1 MRRFFQRLLLPVAV
15 MVVTQTSFVSAESIR
30 LVGPDG
36 QVQPTPQYSENIVR
50 NSANNEPGRFFG
62 PTSANQTLWSIA
74 SQLRPSSS
82 VTVQQTL
89 LAIYQLNPQAFENQ
103 NIHTLIPGSTLRVPS
118 LAQISRNSTQ
128 DAVNIMASHQAKL
141 NQTPDAPVRPVAP
154 PRSAPVATPKVE
166 AVAQTP
172 PQVTPTTAPQE
183 KAPTELKTPAK
194 PSQSTD
200 AEVMALEEKN
210 HTLRL
215 MLSQVQS
222 EVSTLKEEL
231 GDENRI
237 RSEVERLL
245 EEERRKAEEASRLA
259 PSALDNLL
267 SNGWLVALLAL
278 IPGLLIAIVV
288 LLLLNRRSSAQQENP
303 TQNNITSEMPTAAP
317 VTLGPEQTEDIG
329 DDLLLDDDLFS
340 TTDDKEENDAEKA
353 FSDEDDVFADLNETD
368 LDFNLDGQDSDDLF
382 VGIDDDGDLDT
393 EFDALNE
400 SANGI
405 SVNADDKALGLE
417 EMERALNDVSEPTD
431 NDDLNSFDLADENQM
446 SEDDIEA
453 LLSGDEE
460 NELLSDGK
468 VDQSLLDDLLAS
480 ELDALDDEPAIQ
492 DTETL
497 DTLLNDEL
505 ASLSEE
511 DNDEF
516 DLSGAGV
523 AGDQDLDDLFASIEE
538 QADLEQLEAK
548 AIDETA
554 LLDEILAEQ
563 DAPLSEESTELLD
576 ELLDDFDKPEN
587 DEFDAQTAD
596 LLQPEEPIL
605 DLEEDST
612 QLLNEVL
619 GEPVPEELAS
629 GLEIDQN
636 STELLDEL
644 LDDLDLDDES
654 IEATEFSVAPEK
666 LSVED
671 GTELFDELLEIEQH
685 PEPAESLPELA
696 TEDEFNSDTFI
707 DDLLNS
713 APAKDPLL
721 EPVLDENEAFAQ
733 ADDFDFNPEIEG
745 GLEDDLPQPSALPA
759 NEFGTPQDEDWVFDE
774 DDSSPTLEGNAELE
788 LSSAEDDLPE
798 QTTAT
803 NETADELLADLAAQ
817 PQSNTVDTSDDAL
830 APDALS
836 QSVEESLTLNDL
848 ELPEEND
855 EPQLAEVTPSSAFD
869 EQQVETEIE
878 PESEPLAA
886 EASNDE
892 SDLTALNELDLPE
905 YTEEDAL
912 ADAQLEPATESD
924 VEPELELASDL
935 EEEEPF
941 TELNELDLPE
951 YTEEDALADAQLEP
965 ATESEVEPELEL
977 ASEPAEEEA
986 FTELDELDLPE
997 YTEEDALA
1005 DAQLEPAVES
1015 EVEPE
1020 LELASEPAAE
1030 EAFTEL
1036 DELDLP
1042 EYTEE
1047 DALADAQLEPVAESE
1062 VDPELDLASDLEE
1075 EEAFTELDELDLPE
1089 YTEEDALADAQLE
1102 SATESE
1108 VESELELASEP
1119 AAEEA
1124 FTELNELDLPEYT
1137 EEDALADAQLE
1148 PSVES
1153 EVEPEFELASE
1164 PAAEE
1169 AFTELNELDLPE
1181 YTEEDA
1187 LADAQLEPA
1196 AESEVEPELEL
1207 VSEPVTEEAFTE
1219 LDELDLPEYTEEDAL
1234 ADAQLEPAVE
1244 SEVEPELELA
1254 SEPAAEEAF
1263 TELNELDLPEYT
1275 EEDALADAQLEPSV
1289 ESEVEPEFELASEPA
1304 AEEAFTELNEL
1315 DLPEYTEEDALAD
1328 AQLEPAAESEVE
1340 PELELV
1346 SEPVTEEA
1354 FTELDELDLPE
1365 YTEEDALADAQ
1376 LESATESEVES
1387 ELELVSEPAA
1397 EEAFTELDE
1406 LDVPEYTEEDA
1417 LADAQLEPAAESE
1430 VEPEL
1435 ELASEPAEEEAF
1447 PELDELDLPE
1457 YTEEDALA
1465 DAQLE
1470 PSVESEVEPELG
1482 DETETLAQE
1491 TESDALVAD
1500 EDLLASVESAVD
1512 EVQPELLDA
1521 TQDVPPT
1528 QSLANKAFD
1537 EEALHDWLSDN
1548 PDGEKPFSFD
1558 RPLDAKTIDS
1568 AGMDIDAMLQMG
1580 GEDWN
1585 GFHLTPDQQAQL
1597 PDDVPEDEQAIWAS
1611 ETPEPQAKPENWGSQ
1626 EDLLDFDPQRDGY
1639 MTIDE
1644 LMAQVESE
1652 EQGLNPDEEELK
1664 LDVGLDEFPDVIG
1677 DIRDID
1683 VDSGAEAAGKL
1694 DLAKIYIEMNDEKGA
1709 IKLLEEAIVD
1719 GDDEIRQ
1726 QAKRLIDVL
1735 NGRV

>member
-1 MRRFFQRLLLPVAV
+1 M
-15 MVVTQTSFVSAESIR
+15 
-30 LVGPDG
+30 
-36 QVQPTPQYSENIVR
+36 
-50 NSANNEPGRFFG
+50 
-62 PTSANQTLWSIA
+62 
-74 SQLRPSSS
+74 
-82 VTVQQTL
+82 QQTL

-141 NQTPDAPVRPVAP
+141 NQTPDTPVRPVAP
-154 PRSAPVATPKVE
+154 PRPAPVATPKVE

-183 KAPTELKTPAK
+183 KAPTELNTPAK

-685 PEPAESLPELA
+685 PEPAVSLPELA

-878 PESEPLAA
+878 PELEPLAA

-892 SDLTALNELDLPE
+892 SDLTALNELDLSE

-912 ADAQLEPATESD
+912 ADAQLEPA
-924 VEPELELASDL
+924 A
-935 EEEEPF
+935 
-941 TELNELDLPE
+941 
-951 YTEEDALADAQLEP
+951 
-965 ATESEVEPELEL
+965 ESEVEPELEL
-977 ASEPAEEEA
+977 ASEPVEEEA

-1020 LELASEPAAE
+1020 LELATEPAEEEAFTELNELDLPEYTEEDALADAQLEPAEESEVEPELELVSVLEEEDPFTELDELDLPEYTEEDALADAQLEPATESEVESELELVSEPAAE

-1047 DALADAQLEPVAESE
+1047 DALADAQLEPAAEAE
-1062 VDPELDLASDLEE
+1062 VEPELELASDLEE
-1075 EEAFTELDELDLPE
+1075 EEAFTELNELDLPE

-1108 VESELELASEP
+1108 VEPELELASEP
-1119 AAEEA
+1119 AA
-1124 FTELNELDLPEYT
+1124 D
-1137 EEDALADAQLE
+1137 
-1148 PSVES
+1148 
-1153 EVEPEFELASE
+1153 
-1164 PAAEE
+1164 
-1169 AFTELNELDLPE
+1169 
-1181 YTEEDA
+1181 
-1187 LADAQLEPA
+1187 
-1196 AESEVEPELEL
+1196 
-1207 VSEPVTEEAFTE
+1207 EAFTE

-1234 ADAQLEPAVE
+1234 ADAQLEPA
-1244 SEVEPELELA
+1244 
-1254 SEPAAEEAF
+1254 
-1263 TELNELDLPEYT
+1263 
-1275 EEDALADAQLEPSV
+1275 
-1289 ESEVEPEFELASEPA
+1289 
-1304 AEEAFTELNEL
+1304 
-1315 DLPEYTEEDALAD
+1315 
-1328 AQLEPAAESEVE
+1328 
-1340 PELELV
+1340 
-1346 SEPVTEEA
+1346 
-1354 FTELDELDLPE
+1354 
-1365 YTEEDALADAQ
+1365 
-1376 LESATESEVES
+1376 
-1387 ELELVSEPAA
+1387 
-1397 EEAFTELDE
+1397 
-1406 LDVPEYTEEDA
+1406 
-1417 LADAQLEPAAESE
+1417 
-1430 VEPEL
+1430 
-1435 ELASEPAEEEAF
+1435 
-1447 PELDELDLPE
+1447 
-1457 YTEEDALA
+1457 
-1465 DAQLE
+1465 
-1470 PSVESEVEPELG
+1470 VESEVEPELG

-1500 EDLLASVESAVD
+1500 EDLLASVESAAD
-1512 EVQPELLDA
+1512 EVQPELLGA

>member
-154 PRSAPVATPKVE
+154 PRPAPVATPKVE

-671 GTELFDELLEIEQH
+671 GTELFDELLEIELH

-774 DDSSPTLEGNAELE
+774 DDSSPTLEGNTELE

-803 NETADELLADLAAQ
+803 NETVDELLADLAAQ

-830 APDALS
+830 APDALP

-878 PESEPLAA
+878 PELEPLAA

-892 SDLTALNELDLPE
+892 SDLT
-905 YTEEDAL
+905 
-912 ADAQLEPATESD
+912 
-924 VEPELELASDL
+924 
-935 EEEEPF
+935 
-941 TELNELDLPE
+941 ELNELDLPE
-951 YTEEDALADAQLEP
+951 YTEEDVLADAQLEP
-965 ATESEVEPELEL
+965 AAESEVEPELEL
-977 ASEPAEEEA
+977 ASEPAE
-986 FTELDELDLPE
+986 
-997 YTEEDALA
+997 
-1005 DAQLEPAVES
+1005 
-1015 EVEPE
+1015 
-1020 LELASEPAAE
+1020 
-1030 EAFTEL
+1030 
-1036 DELDLP
+1036 
-1042 EYTEE
+1042 
-1047 DALADAQLEPVAESE
+1047 
-1062 VDPELDLASDLEE
+1062 
-1075 EEAFTELDELDLPE
+1075 
-1089 YTEEDALADAQLE
+1089 
-1102 SATESE
+1102 
-1108 VESELELASEP
+1108 
-1119 AAEEA
+1119 
-1124 FTELNELDLPEYT
+1124 
-1137 EEDALADAQLE
+1137 
-1148 PSVES
+1148 
-1153 EVEPEFELASE
+1153 
-1164 PAAEE
+1164 EE

-1219 LDELDLPEYTEEDAL
+1219 LDELDFPEYTEEDAL
-1234 ADAQLEPAVE
+1234 ADLQLEPAAE

-1254 SEPAAEEAF
+1254 SEPAEEEAFTELNELDLPEYTEGDALADAQLEPAAELEVEPELELASDLEEEEAF

-1275 EEDALADAQLEPSV
+1275 EEDALADAQLEPAAEAEVEPELELASDLEEEEAFTELDELDLPEYTEEDALADAQLEPAA
-1289 ESEVEPEFELASEPA
+1289 ESEVEPELELATEPAEEEAFPELDELDLPEYTEEDALADAQLEPAAESEVEPELELASDLEE
-1304 AEEAFTELNEL
+1304 EEAFTELNEL

-1340 PELELV
+1340 PELELASV
-1346 SEPVTEEA
+1346 LEEEDP

-1365 YTEEDALADAQ
+1365 Y
-1376 LESATESEVES
+1376 
-1387 ELELVSEPAA
+1387 P
-1397 EEAFTELDE
+1397 
-1406 LDVPEYTEEDA
+1406 EEDA
-1417 LADAQLEPAAESE
+1417 LADAQLEPAA
-1430 VEPEL
+1430 
-1435 ELASEPAEEEAF
+1435 
-1447 PELDELDLPE
+1447 
-1457 YTEEDALA
+1457 
-1465 DAQLE
+1465 
-1470 PSVESEVEPELG
+1470 ESEVEPELG

-1500 EDLLASVESAVD
+1500 EDLLASVESAID

-1548 PDGEKPFSFD
+1548 PDDEKPFSFD

>member
-774 DDSSPTLEGNAELE
+774 DDSSPTLEGNTELE

-803 NETADELLADLAAQ
+803 NERVDELLADLAAQ

-892 SDLTALNELDLPE
+892 SDLTALNELDLSE

-912 ADAQLEPATESD
+912 ADAQLEPATESEVEPELELASEPVEEEAFTELD
-924 VEPELELASDL
+924 ELDLPEYTEEDALADAQLEPAVESEVEPELELASDL
-935 EEEEPF
+935 DEEEAF

-965 ATESEVEPELEL
+965 AAESEVEPELEL

-1005 DAQLEPAVES
+1005 DAQLEPAAES

-1020 LELASEPAAE
+1020 LELAS
-1030 EAFTEL
+1030 
-1036 DELDLP
+1036 
-1042 EYTEE
+1042 
-1047 DALADAQLEPVAESE
+1047 
-1062 VDPELDLASDLEE
+1062 DLEE
-1075 EEAFTELDELDLPE
+1075 
-1089 YTEEDALADAQLE
+1089 
-1102 SATESE
+1102 
-1108 VESELELASEP
+1108 
-1119 AAEEA
+1119 
-1124 FTELNELDLPEYT
+1124 
-1137 EEDALADAQLE
+1137 
-1148 PSVES
+1148 
-1153 EVEPEFELASE
+1153 
-1164 PAAEE
+1164 EE

-1207 VSEPVTEEAFTE
+1207 ASVLEEEEAFTELNKLDLPEYTEEDALADAQLEPAAESEVEPELELASDLEEEETFTE

-1254 SEPAAEEAF
+1254 TEPAAEEAF
-1263 TELNELDLPEYT
+1263 TELD
-1275 EEDALADAQLEPSV
+1275 
-1289 ESEVEPEFELASEPA
+1289 
-1304 AEEAFTELNEL
+1304 EL

-1340 PELELV
+1340 PELELASDLEEEEV
-1346 SEPVTEEA
+1346 FTELNELDLPEYTEEDALADAQLEPVAESEVEPELDLASDLEEEEA

-1376 LESATESEVES
+1376 LE
-1387 ELELVSEPAA
+1387 PA
-1397 EEAFTELDE
+1397 
-1406 LDVPEYTEEDA
+1406 
-1417 LADAQLEPAAESE
+1417 
-1430 VEPEL
+1430 
-1435 ELASEPAEEEAF
+1435 
-1447 PELDELDLPE
+1447 
-1457 YTEEDALA
+1457 
-1465 DAQLE
+1465 
-1470 PSVESEVEPELG
+1470 VESEVEPELG

>member
-1 MRRFFQRLLLPVAV
+1 M
-15 MVVTQTSFVSAESIR
+15 
-30 LVGPDG
+30 
-36 QVQPTPQYSENIVR
+36 
-50 NSANNEPGRFFG
+50 
-62 PTSANQTLWSIA
+62 
-74 SQLRPSSS
+74 
-82 VTVQQTL
+82 
-89 LAIYQLNPQAFENQ
+89 AIYQLNPQAFENQ

-118 LAQISRNSTQ
+118 LEQISRNSTQ

-141 NQTPDAPVRPVAP
+141 NQTPDTPVRPVAP
-154 PRSAPVATPKVE
+154 PRPAPVATPKVE

-774 DDSSPTLEGNAELE
+774 DDSSPTLEGNTELE

-855 EPQLAEVTPSSAFD
+855 EPQLAEVTPYSAFD

-905 YTEEDAL
+905 YTEEDVL
-912 ADAQLEPATESD
+912 ADAQLEPAAESE
-924 VEPELELASDL
+924 VEPELELASEPA
-935 EEEEPF
+935 EEEAF

-977 ASEPAEEEA
+977 ASDLEEEEAFTELDELDLPEYTEEDALADAQLEPAVGSEVEPELASEPAEEEA

-1005 DAQLEPAVES
+1005 DAQLEPAAESEVEPELASDLEEEEAFTELNELDLPEYTEEDALADAQLEPAAES

-1020 LELASEPAAE
+1020 LELVSEPAEE

-1047 DALADAQLEPVAESE
+1047 DALADAQLEPAAESE
-1062 VDPELDLASDLEE
+1062 VEPELASDLEE
-1075 EEAFTELDELDLPE
+1075 
-1089 YTEEDALADAQLE
+1089 
-1102 SATESE
+1102 
-1108 VESELELASEP
+1108 
-1119 AAEEA
+1119 
-1124 FTELNELDLPEYT
+1124 
-1137 EEDALADAQLE
+1137 
-1148 PSVES
+1148 
-1153 EVEPEFELASE
+1153 
-1164 PAAEE
+1164 EE

-1254 SEPAAEEAF
+1254 SEPAEEEAFTELDELDLPEYTEEDALADAQLESVVESEVEPELELASEPAAEEAF

-1289 ESEVEPEFELASEPA
+1289 ESEVEPE
-1304 AEEAFTELNEL
+1304 
-1315 DLPEYTEEDALAD
+1315 
-1328 AQLEPAAESEVE
+1328 
-1340 PELELV
+1340 
-1346 SEPVTEEA
+1346 
-1354 FTELDELDLPE
+1354 
-1365 YTEEDALADAQ
+1365 
-1376 LESATESEVES
+1376 
-1387 ELELVSEPAA
+1387 
-1397 EEAFTELDE
+1397 
-1406 LDVPEYTEEDA
+1406 
-1417 LADAQLEPAAESE
+1417 
-1430 VEPEL
+1430 
-1435 ELASEPAEEEAF
+1435 
-1447 PELDELDLPE
+1447 
-1457 YTEEDALA
+1457 
-1465 DAQLE
+1465 
-1470 PSVESEVEPELG
+1470 LG
-1482 DETETLAQE
+1482 DGTETLAQE

-1512 EVQPELLDA
+1512 EVQPELLGA

>member
-1 MRRFFQRLLLPVAV
+1 M
-15 MVVTQTSFVSAESIR
+15 
-30 LVGPDG
+30 
-36 QVQPTPQYSENIVR
+36 
-50 NSANNEPGRFFG
+50 
-62 PTSANQTLWSIA
+62 
-74 SQLRPSSS
+74 
-82 VTVQQTL
+82 QQTL

-154 PRSAPVATPKVE
+154 PRPAPVATPKVE

-303 TQNNITSEMPTAAP
+303 TQNNITSEMPTVAP

-629 GLEIDQN
+629 ELEIDQN

-685 PEPAESLPELA
+685 PEPAVSLPELA

-892 SDLTALNELDLPE
+892 SDLTALNELDLSE
-905 YTEEDAL
+905 YTEEDTL
-912 ADAQLEPATESD
+912 ADAQLEPA
-924 VEPELELASDL
+924 A
-935 EEEEPF
+935 
-941 TELNELDLPE
+941 
-951 YTEEDALADAQLEP
+951 
-965 ATESEVEPELEL
+965 ESEVEPELEL
-977 ASEPAEEEA
+977 ASEP
-986 FTELDELDLPE
+986 
-997 YTEEDALA
+997 
-1005 DAQLEPAVES
+1005 VE
-1015 EVEPE
+1015 
-1020 LELASEPAAE
+1020 E

-1062 VDPELDLASDLEE
+1062 VEPELDLASDLEE
-1075 EEAFTELDELDLPE
+1075 EEAFTELDEI
-1089 YTEEDALADAQLE
+1089 
-1102 SATESE
+1102 
-1108 VESELELASEP
+1108 
-1119 AAEEA
+1119 
-1124 FTELNELDLPEYT
+1124 
-1137 EEDALADAQLE
+1137 
-1148 PSVES
+1148 
-1153 EVEPEFELASE
+1153 
-1164 PAAEE
+1164 
-1169 AFTELNELDLPE
+1169 
-1181 YTEEDA
+1181 
-1187 LADAQLEPA
+1187 
-1196 AESEVEPELEL
+1196 
-1207 VSEPVTEEAFTE
+1207 
-1219 LDELDLPEYTEEDAL
+1219 
-1234 ADAQLEPAVE
+1234 
-1244 SEVEPELELA
+1244 
-1254 SEPAAEEAF
+1254 
-1263 TELNELDLPEYT
+1263 
-1275 EEDALADAQLEPSV
+1275 
-1289 ESEVEPEFELASEPA
+1289 
-1304 AEEAFTELNEL
+1304 
-1315 DLPEYTEEDALAD
+1315 
-1328 AQLEPAAESEVE
+1328 
-1340 PELELV
+1340 
-1346 SEPVTEEA
+1346 
-1354 FTELDELDLPE
+1354 DLPE

-1406 LDVPEYTEEDA
+1406 LDLPEYTEEDALADAQLEPATESDVEPELELASEPAAEEAFTELDELDLPEYTEEDALADAQLEPAVESEVEPELELASDLDEEEAFTELNGLDLPEYTEEDA

-1447 PELDELDLPE
+1447 TELDELDLPE

-1470 PSVESEVEPELG
+1470 PAAESEVEPELELATEPAEEEVFTELNELDLPEYTEEDALADAQLEPAVESEVEPELELATEPAEEEVFTELDELDLPEYTEEDALADAQLEPAAEAEVEPELELASDLEEKEAFTELDELDLPEYTEEDALADAQLEPAAESEVEPELG

-1500 EDLLASVESAVD
+1500 EDLLASAESAAD
-1512 EVQPELLDA
+1512 EVQPELSDA

-1548 PDGEKPFSFD
+1548 PDDENPFSFD